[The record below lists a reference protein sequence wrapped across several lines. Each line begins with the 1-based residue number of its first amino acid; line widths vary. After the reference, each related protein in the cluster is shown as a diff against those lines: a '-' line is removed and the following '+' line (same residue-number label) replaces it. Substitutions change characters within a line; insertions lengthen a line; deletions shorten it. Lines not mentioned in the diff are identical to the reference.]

1 MAKCENKLSAKNDT
15 KVENCIGNVSL
26 QTLKKVCKSYTSV
39 KLKNTSENLLANL
52 GQHLIE

>member
-15 KVENCIGNVSL
+15 KVENCIDRVSL
-26 QTLKKVCKSYTSV
+26 QTLKKVSKSYTSV
-39 KLKNTSENLLANL
+39 KLKNTSEYLLANR